1 MKIQARI
8 KQLRSG
14 VRHGI
19 QSPWFFLLVV
29 IGTFLFEIFLI
40 AKNTNVAAAGVF
52 ALTMFGPF
60 RGLWQSTSLV
70 HISMLEKTIFDAVRE
85 KLQPREA
92 ELWDKQIAAINRI
105 TIASGGV
112 KANFFVMRNGKS
124 DFPSELCFAK
134 RRRFKIAEFDIE
146 TNTGAATLHG
156 RVWCVKG
163 HVSSIEYG
171 RDDSFREFERMAQ
184 GQWHVVRCQIVNYP
198 A

>member
-1 MKIQARI
+1 MKLETLI
-8 KQLRSG
+8 KQSQSLIRG
-14 VRHGI
+14 GI
-19 QSPWFFLLVV
+19 KITGFSLLVG
-29 IGTFLFEIFLI
+29 IGAYIFEVFWLAKLACVVAGYEVLSTLPDYWIFRQIIFSAHL
-40 AKNTNVAAAGVF
+40 
-52 ALTMFGPF
+52 
-60 RGLWQSTSLV
+60 
-70 HISMLEKTIFDAVRE
+70 SMLEKTIFNAVHE

-124 DFPSELCFAK
+124 YFPSELCFAK